1 MNRNQRRG
9 ASRINRD
16 RRSFEI
22 QVVRYSCRR
31 YGVTVTGDR
40 RRQNPISRQKR
51 HIFVRRNSEIYA
63 TFLVAQSRGGIA
75 GILKRFVTLL
85 QEQTVLRIHVLRFM
99 RRDSEEQRIETI
111 DVVQRP

>member
-9 ASRINRD
+9 ASGIDRD
-16 RRSFEI
+16 RRSSEI

-51 HIFVRRNSEIYA
+51 HVFVRRNSEIDA
-63 TFLVAQSRGGIA
+63 TFLLAQRRGGIA

-85 QEQTVLRIHVLRFM
+85 QDETALRIHVRRFM
-99 RRDSEEQRIETI
+99 RRVSEAQQLEQ
-111 DVVQRP
+111 